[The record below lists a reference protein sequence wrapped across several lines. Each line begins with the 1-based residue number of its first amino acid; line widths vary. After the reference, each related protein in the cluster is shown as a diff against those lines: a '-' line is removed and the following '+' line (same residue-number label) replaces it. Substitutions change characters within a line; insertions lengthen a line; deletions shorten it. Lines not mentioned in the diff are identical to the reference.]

1 MSDIMDFTL
10 IGGWH
15 LEAEAD
21 EENQVLHMTISNV
34 KGDITDGIQTVDD
47 QIIQTDLD
55 EPKKEFTFSFVL
67 VEEDKDE
74 EV

>member
-1 MSDIMDFTL
+1 MDFTL

-34 KGDITDGIQTVDD
+34 KGDITDGIQAVDD
-47 QIIQTDLD
+47 QIIQADLD
-55 EPKKEFTFSFVL
+55 KPKKEFTFSFAL
-67 VEEDKDE
+67 VEEDKNE